1 MRKVNK
7 HLTLIATA
15 LLLFAVS
22 CSNKTGKYISLQEDF
37 IKKWESKVYEG
48 ELTEGER
55 ERFYQEQKELEE
67 NTPWKDA
74 EIVGNPKKIQ
84 EMLEYNATEE
94 GKKMTELDSKITDMS
109 LKVKFRNNG
118 Y

>member
-1 MRKVNK
+1 MKKVNK

-22 CSNKTGKYISLQEDF
+22 CSNKTSKYISLQEDF

-55 ERFYQEQKELEE
+55 EKFLQEKQKLEE
-67 NTPWKDA
+67 ITLWTDA
-74 EIVGNPKKIQ
+74 ELMNPKKMQ
-84 EMLEYNATEE
+84 EMMEYLSTEE
-94 GKKMTELDSKITDMS
+94 GKKMTELESKITNMS

>member
-22 CSNKTGKYISLQEDF
+22 CSNKKDKYISLQEDF
-37 IKKWESKVYEG
+37 IKKWESRVYEK

-55 ERFYQEQKELEE
+55 EKFLQEKQELEE

-74 EIVGNPKKIQ
+74 EIVGNPKKMQ
-84 EMLEYNATEE
+84 EMMEYISSEE
-94 GKKMTELDSKITDMS
+94 GKKMQELDSKITDMS